1 MARTVD
7 YNLKGEKIKSQIDE
21 IIKELLESKKAVKVV
36 VSKPSIK
43 DFDFEEL
50 DIKTLQ
56 QLQLKISKLIIEK
69 SEQGKE

>member
-7 YNLKGEKIKSQIDE
+7 YNLKGEKIKAQIDE
-21 IIKELLESKKAVKVV
+21 IIKELLESKKTVKVV
-36 VSKPSIK
+36 ESKPSIK
-43 DFDFEEL
+43 DFDFEQL

>member
-7 YNLKGEKIKSQIDE
+7 YNLKGEKIKAQIDE
-21 IIKELLESKKAVKVV
+21 IIKELLESKKDVKVV
-36 VSKPSIK
+36 ESKPSIK
-43 DFDFEEL
+43 DFDFEQL

>member
-7 YNLKGEKIKSQIDE
+7 YNLKGEKIKAQIDE
-21 IIKELLESKKAVKVV
+21 IIKELLESKKDVKVV
-36 VSKPSIK
+36 ESKPSIK
-43 DFDFEEL
+43 DFDFEQL

-69 SEQGKE
+69 SEQGQE

>member
-7 YNLKGEKIKSQIDE
+7 YNLKGEKIKAQIDE
-21 IIKELLESKKAVKVV
+21 LITELLESKKVVKVV
-36 VSKPSIK
+36 ESKQSIK
-43 DFDFEEL
+43 DFDFEQL

-69 SEQGKE
+69 SE